1 MNGVLGSLKNMLKRW
16 RLNFRNKKKKEELE
30 IYNRKIT
37 KYPRLTS
44 FIYSTI
50 AIIYS
55 PFGYAFSKS
64 NKKASIEQPKLYKKI
79 EHINIELDKI
89 IEKKGKN
96 IKSVED
102 KIIKV
107 KKALDIPMSKESK
120 NYFESKLKEIE
131 IKKEYIKNPN
141 KKNKV
146 RTKIIERPLEKAK
159 TKSLP
164 KKNIKANDTT
174 TKSLQNFSTLII
186 TNKVMTQED
195 NKLEQKFIKE
205 ANNKLKEFDEQIKN
219 IENKIVNTN
228 QYNHFYDLENELKY
242 LRKKIEKLKEKYDE
256 IKDYLDFK
264 IECDKYELCKSPK
277 KIDEMLEKIE
287 KNLKSIEIKK
297 KELLNKKENNKNEE
311 KKEKKETKRQE
322 EKKEEKKQETDDII
336 KAQQLILNNIINQ
349 NKYFD
354 DYMKKIEKSSNKKR
368 TIISSLSNLSKVIL
382 NFTISLLPISLF
394 KNKLFG
400 TLVSSIMI
408 NNSLKTM
415 RRMLN
420 PSLKIDYELFLD
432 HYYNSKNILYD
443 TYQMCNNSLQELTL
457 LKEELL
463 VFDQNDIKQLLIE
476 INLIENNI
484 KKQIKS
490 LNIKKDNLEKIY
502 IKVKKDNYRF

>member
-1 MNGVLGSLKNMLKRW
+1 MICFYFIINDKEYIGKKGIFMD
-16 RLNFRNKKKKEELE
+16 FKKKEKEDENAYIWRICDNKDLIGTWQDVCNILNEELNHD
-30 IYNRKIT
+30 YNESWYRKM
-37 KYPRLTS
+37 YQS
-44 FIYSTI
+44 FIMV
-50 AIIYS
+50 
-55 PFGYAFSKS
+55 FD
-64 NKKASIEQPKLYKKI
+64 SIKQ
-79 EHINIELDKI
+79 
-89 IEKKGKN
+89 
-96 IKSVED
+96 
-102 KIIKV
+102 
-107 KKALDIPMSKESK
+107 
-120 NYFESKLKEIE
+120 
-131 IKKEYIKNPN
+131 
-141 KKNKV
+141 
-146 RTKIIERPLEKAK
+146 
-159 TKSLP
+159 
-164 KKNIKANDTT
+164 
-174 TKSLQNFSTLII
+174 
-186 TNKVMTQED
+186 
-195 NKLEQKFIKE
+195 
-205 ANNKLKEFDEQIKN
+205 
-219 IENKIVNTN
+219 
-228 QYNHFYDLENELKY
+228 KY
-242 LRKKIEKLKEKYDE
+242 LSEDE
-256 IKDYLDFK
+256 INRL
-264 IECDKYELCKSPK
+264 
-277 KIDEMLEKIE
+277 
-287 KNLKSIEIKK
+287 
-297 KELLNKKENNKNEE
+297 
-311 KKEKKETKRQE
+311 
-322 EKKEEKKQETDDII
+322 EEKKQETDDII

>member
-186 TNKVMTQED
+186 TNKVMAQED

-256 IKDYLDFK
+256 IKDYLDFE
-264 IECDKYELCKSPK
+264 IECDKYKLYKS
-277 KIDEMLEKIE
+277 
-287 KNLKSIEIKK
+287 NKK
-297 KELLNKKENNKNEE
+297 KE

-349 NKYFD
+349 NKYFE